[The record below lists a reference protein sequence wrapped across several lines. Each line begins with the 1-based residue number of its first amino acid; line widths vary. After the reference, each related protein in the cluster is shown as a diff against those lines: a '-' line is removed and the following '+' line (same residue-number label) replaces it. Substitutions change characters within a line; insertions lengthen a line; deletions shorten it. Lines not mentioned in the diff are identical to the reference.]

1 MRILALLIVP
11 MLLFGACKTDTSKN
25 VVKLKNG
32 GEYILL
38 KEGNGKK
45 SNPGDYLLFSLLLK
59 DNTGKVLQDRTKEAS
74 WINQKINKVDSS
86 TMPLMEMIFSIA
98 EGDSVMYNKVLTE
111 KEKARGM
118 QNVDTL
124 IYVVKAQKIMTEEEM
139 NAKKKAE
146 QEKAKAAEAKIEAIV
161 SGTLDKYKKG
171 KLKKDIKKTDS
182 GVEIYLNEKGNGAK
196 VEKGKNVEVA
206 YYGVLKADGKMF
218 DNSFGRGRDLP
229 FTAGAGQMIKGWDEA
244 MLHLNEGDK
253 ATIFIPWKLAYGENG
268 RPPVIPAKSDL
279 VFYLEVNSVK

>member
-1 MRILALLIVP
+1 MRILTLLIVP
-11 MLLFGACKTDTSKN
+11 ILLFGACKPNASEN
-25 VVKLKNG
+25 VVKMKNG
-32 GEYILL
+32 DEYIVL
-38 KEGNGKK
+38 KKGMGKK
-45 SNPGDYLLFSLLLK
+45 SNPGDYVLFSLLLK
-59 DNTGKVLQDRTKEAS
+59 DNTGKLLQDRTKEDS
-74 WINQKINKVDSS
+74 WINQQVKEVDST
-86 TMPLMEMIFSIA
+86 TMPLMEMIFSMV

-124 IYVVKAQKIMTEEEM
+124 VYIVKAQKVMTEEEM

-146 QEKAKAAEAKIEAIV
+146 EEKAKAVEAKIESLV
-161 SGTLDKYKKG
+161 SATLDKYKKG
-171 KLKKDIKKTDS
+171 KLKKELKKTES
-182 GVEIYLNEKGNGAK
+182 GVEIYINEKGSGAK
-196 VEKGKNVEVA
+196 VEKGNNVEVA
-206 YYGVLKADGKMF
+206 YYGVLKSDGKMF

-244 MLHLNEGDK
+244 MLHLNQGDK